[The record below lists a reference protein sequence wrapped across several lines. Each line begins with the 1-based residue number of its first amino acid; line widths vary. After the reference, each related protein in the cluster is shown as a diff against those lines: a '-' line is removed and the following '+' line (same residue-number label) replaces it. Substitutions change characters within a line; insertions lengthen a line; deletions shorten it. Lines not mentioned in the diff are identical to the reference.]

1 MPPWAGPRAQQPTAH
16 SHSHSLSTAMAA
28 APAVDLLL
36 LLLLLVAL
44 LIIALLLLLPET
56 HTTLECRAK
65 GGLVR
70 GAYLPR
76 VDELVLPGRYPQLAD
91 RRLLNLLSYQP
102 TVSANAPKASKVA
115 HERVKRFWAE
125 RGRERGRVVGSKSV
139 KEALWAQGARGESKC
154 YLDEEKHLDSP
165 PWLTMTKSKR
175 NVIASGARR
184 IDPWSSTHGSKLQ
197 PVSNN
202 CYLVSKRGEAWRRPI
217 SCTAA
222 ALVKKWTQKIGN

>member
-1 MPPWAGPRAQQPTAH
+1 
-16 SHSHSLSTAMAA
+16 MAA

-165 PWLTMTKSKR
+165 T
-175 NVIASGARR
+175 
-184 IDPWSSTHGSKLQ
+184 
-197 PVSNN
+197 
-202 CYLVSKRGEAWRRPI
+202 LVDDEEEQ
-217 SCTAA
+217 T
-222 ALVKKWTQKIGN
+222 

>member
-1 MPPWAGPRAQQPTAH
+1 
-16 SHSHSLSTAMAA
+16 MAA

-139 KEALWAQGARGESKC
+139 KEALWAQGAREVSKC

-165 PWLTMTKSKR
+165 TLVDDDEEQTQGYSIWR
-175 NVIASGARR
+175 E
-184 IDPWSSTHGSKLQ
+184 THRSM
-197 PVSNN
+197 
-202 CYLVSKRGEAWRRPI
+202 EFHTWI
-217 SCTAA
+217 ETAA
-222 ALVKKWTQKIGN
+222 CQQQLLLS

>member
-1 MPPWAGPRAQQPTAH
+1 
-16 SHSHSLSTAMAA
+16 MAA

-102 TVSANAPKASKVA
+102 TVSANRRKQSLA
-115 HERVKRFWAE
+115 R
-125 RGRERGRVVGSKSV
+125 RGRVVQR
-139 KEALWAQGARGESKC
+139 LWAKSDRGVSVVVGGERWE
-154 YLDEEKHLDSP
+154 DELWDVSREE
-165 PWLTMTKSKR
+165 
-175 NVIASGARR
+175 AS
-184 IDPWSSTHGSKLQ
+184 
-197 PVSNN
+197 N
-202 CYLVSKRGEAWRRPI
+202 C
-217 SCTAA
+217 
-222 ALVKKWTQKIGN
+222 